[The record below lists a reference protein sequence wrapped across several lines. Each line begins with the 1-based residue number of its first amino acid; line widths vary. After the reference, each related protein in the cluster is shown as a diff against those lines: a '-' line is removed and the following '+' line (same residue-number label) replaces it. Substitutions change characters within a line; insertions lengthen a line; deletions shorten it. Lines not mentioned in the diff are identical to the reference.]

1 MGSNMD
7 YFKSCLQIINF
18 IEICLGLKMFVVS
31 FDFSFDDLFA
41 LKKDYLF
48 NYFIAVKD

>member
-18 IEICLGLKMFVVS
+18 IEICLGLEMFVVS
-31 FDFSFDDLFA
+31 LRFDDLFA
-41 LKKDYLF
+41 L
-48 NYFIAVKD
+48 

>member
-18 IEICLGLKMFVVS
+18 IEICLGLEMFVVS
-31 FDFSFDDLFA
+31 FDFSFDDLFS
-41 LKKDYLF
+41 L
-48 NYFIAVKD
+48 

>member
-7 YFKSCLQIINF
+7 YFISCLQIINF
-18 IEICLGLKMFVVS
+18 IEICLGLEMFVVC